1 MSLLKLST
9 QDTLTSPWTG
19 KGYNVI
25 IYCLQIFPG
34 ELVPSIDAY
43 SHQLMLNSLLLRRL
57 RAICNIHSIC
67 AFFM

>member
-19 KGYNVI
+19 KDI
-25 IYCLQIFPG
+25 LYCLQTFPG
-34 ELVPSIDAY
+34 ELVPLIDAY
-43 SHQLMLNSLLLRRL
+43 SHQLMLKSLLLRRL
-57 RAICNIHSIC
+57 RAVCIMHSIY